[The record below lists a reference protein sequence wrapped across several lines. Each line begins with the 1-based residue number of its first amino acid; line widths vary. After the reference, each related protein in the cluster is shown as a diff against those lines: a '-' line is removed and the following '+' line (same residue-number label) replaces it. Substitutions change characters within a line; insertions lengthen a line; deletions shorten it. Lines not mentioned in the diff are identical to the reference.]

1 MAGATGAWW
10 AAMVAGARAAAAG
23 RPLRVAS
30 TADLPATCASSPIAR
45 HRISGRHEMARRAHG
60 GTGTRAGSL
69 AVGVDGGA
77 HGMDGGPLLPAALS
91 RSRRRG
97 RTRRRQRK
105 RSLSRWSAEVE
116 LIEAEAEAETD
127 RAVGDGA
134 RLPPRGPP
142 PLHQRHDGE
151 RCRPPLRHG
160 RRRPAPS
167 ISSTFPSTSTPPSPR
182 RRFRPS
188 SASPPW
194 PPTSPSPIP
203 STCPCAAVHSD
214 CRPAPARR
222 CPPPIPASCHACR
235 RARRCL
241 VTDQERER
249 ER

>member
-1 MAGATGAWW
+1 MAV
-10 AAMVAGARAAAAG
+10 VAGARAAAAG

-45 HRISGRHEMARRAHG
+45 HWISGRHEMARCAHA
-60 GTGTRAGSL
+60 GTGTGAGSR
-69 AVGVDGGA
+69 AVGVDGSA

-91 RSRRRG
+91 QSRRRG

-105 RSLSRWSAEVE
+105 RSSSRWSAEVE

-142 PLHQRHDGE
+142 PLRQRHDGK

-167 ISSTFPSTSTPPSPR
+167 ISSTFPSTSTPPSPLPFLADASGHRPPLHHGR
-182 RRFRPS
+182 RPL
-188 SASPPW
+188 PP
-194 PPTSPSPIP
+194 PSPLPARVPPCIP
-203 STCPCAAVHSD
+203 TAGPPPHAVAHCSSPRRAMHAGVRAAV
-214 CRPAPARR
+214 
-222 CPPPIPASCHACR
+222 
-235 RARRCL
+235 
-241 VTDQERER
+241 
-249 ER
+249 